1 MDIQEKHPVS
11 LVKEE
16 NNKEIIGM
24 IGLLGRKV
32 GMTQIYS
39 KTGKVIPVT
48 VVKAGPCVVVQKKEE
63 KSDGYYALQLGFE
76 AKPKSNKPYAG
87 HFKKVNL
94 EPKRV
99 LHEFR
104 LTNADEAGKYSVG
117 QEVKVD
123 IFTEGDKVAVRG
135 ITKGKGFA
143 GGMKRWGW
151 HGGPASHGSTS
162 HRRIGS
168 VGSGS
173 SPGHPWRG
181 RHLPGHLGMETV
193 TIKNLKVAKVDL
205 EQNLLY
211 IKGAIPG
218 SSLTPVEIRKQQ

>member
-1 MDIQEKHPVS
+1 
-11 LVKEE
+11 
-16 NNKEIIGM
+16 M
-24 IGLLGRKV
+24 IGLLGRKIR
-32 GMTQIYS
+32 MTQLYS

-48 VVKAGPCVVVQKKEE
+48 VVKAGPCIVVQKKEE
-63 KSDGYYALQLGFE
+63 KSDGYCALQLGFE

-94 EPKRV
+94 EVMKILR
-99 LHEFR
+99 EFK
-104 LTNADEAGKYSVG
+104 LDKADEIEKYSIG

-123 IFTEGDKVAVRG
+123 IFTEGDKVSVRG
-135 ITKGKGFA
+135 LTKGKGFA

-151 HGGPASHGSTS
+151 HGGPATHGSMS

-181 RHLPGHLGMETV
+181 RHLPGQYGMETV
-193 TIKNLKVAKVDL
+193 TIKNLKVVKVEP

-218 SSLTPVEIRKQQ
+218 SSYTPVEIWKQK